1 MHKKIDFSK
10 FTLWE
15 LYQIPAGDADPL
27 KGYII
32 DITCEYAPVVFL
44 LNDADGKG
52 LITRG
57 DIIGVKGKAK
67 QGKTYACACMEA
79 AVLKGQYMG
88 FTTTK
93 PDFVVLHIDTE
104 QNARNV
110 MEKAKIV
117 YTLCEWDPK
126 ENNKRYIPIT
136 LRECTVKERISKT
149 KAAIERYKPDLVF
162 IDGIRDLCQDFNDIS
177 ESTNLINSLMKL
189 SSSNDCAII
198 CVLHENKADGNMRGH
213 LGTELLN
220 KCSETYQITKKDGV
234 ITVEQTECRN
244 APIGK
249 WSFCIDDNGIPQSV
263 QMANISKT
271 DEKQE
276 KMKAIFTSIFSR
288 KNQYSHKDL
297 TQECMEALGCENRT
311 ARNRIADAVDLGI
324 ISKPEKGIYTL
335 TDFSTY
341 DDEEDLL

>member
-1 MHKKIDFSK
+1 MPRKIDFNK
-10 FTLWE
+10 FMQWE
-15 LYQIPAGDADPL
+15 PSQIPASDADPL

-32 DITCEYAPVVFL
+32 DITREYAPVEFL

-79 AVLKGQYMG
+79 AILKGRYMG
-88 FTTTK
+88 FTATK
-93 PDFVVLHIDTE
+93 HDFVALHIDTE

-117 YTLCEWDPK
+117 YILCEWDPK
-126 ENNKRYIPIT
+126 KNNKRFIPIT

-149 KAAIERYKPDLVF
+149 KSAIEKYKPDLVF

-220 KCSETYQITKKDGV
+220 KCSETYQVAKKDAV

-249 WSFCIDDNGIPQSV
+249 WSFCIDDSGIPQPM
-263 QMANISKT
+263 QIANTHKA

-276 KMKAIFTSIFSR
+276 KMVSFFTSIFSR
-288 KNQYSHKDL
+288 KNRYAYKDI
-297 TQECMEALGCENRT
+297 TQECREMLACGDR
-311 ARNRIADAVDLGI
+311 AAKSYIADAISRGI
-324 ISKPEKGIYTL
+324 ISKPETGVYVL
-335 TDFSTY
+335 TDLSTNE
-341 DDEEDLL
+341 DDEDLL

>member
-1 MHKKIDFSK
+1 MHRKIDFSK
-10 FTLWE
+10 FTIWDPF
-15 LYQIPAGDADPL
+15 QILAIDADPL
-27 KGYII
+27 NGYII
-32 DITCEYAPVVFL
+32 DITREYAPVVFL

-79 AVLKGQYMG
+79 AILKGQYMG
-88 FTTTK
+88 FTATK
-93 PDFVVLHIDTE
+93 PDFVALHIDTE

-117 YTLCEWDPK
+117 YTLCDWDPK
-126 ENNKRYIPIT
+126 KNNKRYIPIT

-220 KCSETYQITKKDGV
+220 KCSETYQVAKKDGV

-249 WSFCIDDNGIPQSV
+249 WSFCIDDSGIPQPV
-263 QMANISKT
+263 QMANTPKA
-271 DEKQE
+271 DEKTE
-276 KMKAIFTSIFSR
+276 KMKAIFTSIFSQ
-288 KNQYSHKDL
+288 KNQYSYNEL
-297 TQECMEALGCENRT
+297 TQECMESLGRGDRT
-311 ARNRIADAVDLGI
+311 AKGYIADAADLGI
-324 ISKPEKGIYTL
+324 INKQDGIYTL
-335 TDFSTY
+335 TDFSIY
-341 DDEEDLL
+341 EDDEDLL